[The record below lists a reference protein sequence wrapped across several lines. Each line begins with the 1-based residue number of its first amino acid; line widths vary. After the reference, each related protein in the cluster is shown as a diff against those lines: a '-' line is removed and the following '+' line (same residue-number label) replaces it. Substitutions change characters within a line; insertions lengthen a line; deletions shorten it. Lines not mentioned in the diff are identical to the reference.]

1 MDFSPQFPYEKGTGM
16 NVPVWNPAIEFMER
30 DALERLQLAHLRQ
43 TVAWALKTPFY
54 RGRLAE
60 IGLRHP
66 EDIAGLRDLRK
77 LPYTTKDDLREAY
90 PRGLLAVDLEQA
102 VRLHTSSGTTG
113 MPTVIYHSRQDLDRW
128 TELVARCIVATGATA
143 ADVFQNMTG
152 YGLFTGG
159 LGLHYGAER
168 VGMLVIPASSGNTG
182 RQLHLMQSFQ
192 TTVVHATPSYLLH
205 LHAALAEEGIPRDR
219 LALRKAFIGAEPH
232 SEQTRRKIEELFR
245 IDAYNSYG
253 LSEMNGPGVA
263 FECVYKTGLH
273 LWEDA
278 YILEMIDPRTLE
290 PLPEGKTGEI
300 VMTTL
305 QRQATPLLRYR
316 TRDLSHLLEGHCP
329 CGRTHRR
336 LARIKG
342 RSDDMLIVNGV
353 NIFPSQIEDV
363 LMKVP
368 EVGTNYLIQLDKRGS
383 LDRLVVKTE
392 ICAKLFT
399 GEPNALDDLRERIG
413 EWLRSA
419 ILVKPAVELHE
430 PGSLPVSEGKAKR
443 VVDLRPAF

>member
-1 MDFSPQFPYEKGTGM
+1 M
-16 NVPVWNPAIEFMER
+16 NVPAWNPALEFMER
-30 DALERLQLAHLRQ
+30 DALERLQLAALRK

-54 RGRLAE
+54 QRRLADA
-60 IGLRHP
+60 GLKHP
-66 EDIAGLRDLRK
+66 EDIASLRDLRNI
-77 LPYTTKDDLREAY
+77 PYTTKDDLRGAC
-90 PRGLLAVDLEQA
+90 PHGLLAVELEQV

-113 MPTVIYHSRQDLDRW
+113 MPTVIYHTRQDLDHW
-128 TELVARCIVATGATA
+128 TELVARCIVATGVTA
-143 ADVFQNMTG
+143 RDVFQNMTS

-168 VGMLVIPASSGNTG
+168 VGMLVIPASSGNTS
-182 RQLHLMQSFQ
+182 RQLQLMKNFR

-205 LHAALAEEGIPRDR
+205 LHASLAGEGVTPDQ
-219 LALRKAFIGAEPH
+219 LGLRKAFIGAEPH
-232 SEQTRRKIEELFR
+232 SEQTRRKIEDLFD

-263 FECVYKTGLH
+263 FECVHKTGLH
-273 LWEDA
+273 CWEDA
-278 YILEMIDPRTLE
+278 YILEIVDPRTLQ
-290 PLPEGKTGEI
+290 PLPEGETGEI

-316 TRDLSHLLEGHCP
+316 TRDLSHLVGGNCP

-353 NIFPSQIEDV
+353 NIFPSQIEDM
-363 LMKVP
+363 LMKIP
-368 EVGTNYLIQLDKRGS
+368 EVGTNYLIQLEKRGS
-383 LDRLVVKTE
+383 LDRLLVKTE
-392 ICAKLFT
+392 LNARLFT
-399 GEPNALDDLRERIG
+399 GDPRALDDLRDRIG
-413 EWLRSA
+413 ELLRSA
-419 ILVKPAVELHE
+419 ILVKPTVELRE
-430 PGSLPVSEGKAKR
+430 PGSLPVSEGKARR

>member
-1 MDFSPQFPYEKGTGM
+1 M
-16 NVPVWNPAIEFMER
+16 NVPVWNPAVEFMER
-30 DALERLQLAHLRQ
+30 EALERLQLASLRQ

-54 RGRLAE
+54 RLRLAE
-60 IGLRHP
+60 AGLKQP
-66 EDIAGLRDLRK
+66 EDIARLRDLQE

-90 PRGLLAVDLEQA
+90 PQGLLAVELEQV

-113 MPTVIYHSRQDLDRW
+113 MPTVIYHSRRDLDRW

-143 ADVFQNMTG
+143 RDVFQNMTS

-168 VGMLVIPASSGNTG
+168 VGMLVIPASSGNTS
-182 RQLHLMQSFQ
+182 RQLQLMKNFR

-205 LHAALAEEGIPRDR
+205 LRASLAEEGISLDQ
-219 LALRKAFIGAEPH
+219 LGLRKAFIGAEPH
-232 SEQTRRKIEELFR
+232 SEQTRHKIEELFG

-263 FECVYKTGLH
+263 FECVHKTGLH

-278 YILEMIDPRTLE
+278 YLLEIIDPRTLQ
-290 PLPEGKTGEI
+290 PLSEGESGEI

-316 TRDLSHLLEGHCP
+316 TRDLSHLVSGNCP

-353 NIFPSQIEDV
+353 NVFPSQIEDV

-368 EVGTNYLIQLDKRGS
+368 EVGTNYLIHLEKRGS

-392 ICAKLFT
+392 ICAKSFT
-399 GEPNALDDLRERIG
+399 GDPRALDDLREQIG

-443 VVDLRPAF
+443 VVDLRPTF